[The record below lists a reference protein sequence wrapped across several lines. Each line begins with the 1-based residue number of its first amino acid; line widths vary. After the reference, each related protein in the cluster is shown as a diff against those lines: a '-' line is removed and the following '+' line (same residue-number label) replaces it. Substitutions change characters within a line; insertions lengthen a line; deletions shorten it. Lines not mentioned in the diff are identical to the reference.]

1 MSQEISHFKCEACG
15 TEFKSHEDLLIM
27 KNMPHIEDLDV
38 AGNSNINKNGEMDIS
53 FI

>member
-1 MSQEISHFKCEACG
+1 
-15 TEFKSHEDLLIM
+15 
-27 KNMPHIEDLDV
+27 MPHIEDLDV

>member
-1 MSQEISHFKCEACG
+1 MKRAALNSNRM
-15 TEFKSHEDLLIM
+15 KSLLIM